1 MKIKI
6 PGSKKEK
13 RIRTPIDEVIPTVVL
28 EEPNPIAG
36 AVQSG
41 KTLCPYCSSS
51 DFVRRGTR
59 KKKHERV
66 QLYLCRN
73 EGCKRTFT
81 SEESKGRRYPIKLVI
96 EGMSYYNLGFTLK
109 QTCTI
114 LKQKFKAAPD
124 EQSLAK
130 WIEQYKSLCR
140 YERMRPYAVKMY
152 KPLNV
157 IECVTLVHK
166 QLYNFRYH
174 RAKIRFMLEEYKNR
188 DFRPLKDFLDSV
200 ASETPHQQFLE
211 GERMSE
217 IRSKFGTA
225 DMVVK
230 SKKNYANYLADFALK
245 GARSNKLRHDT
256 VQRFMIANDSVTVA
270 TEVPVT
276 IRKEDIEHMQ
286 KQLGFEI
293 VGEEGISFRRRASRE
308 AQKEKRRKNA
318 SADVATG
325 VSPLVSGKRN
335 GISTKGNFGS
345 GKAQLPKLLTGHI
358 DLIKIRNGA
367 IHILDYKP
375 NAAKERPIEQ
385 LTWYALALSR
395 LTGLRV
401 FCFKCAW
408 FDEKDYFEFFPLH
421 VVKKLSGK
429 KAGKRRKVEWRDGT
443 KAAIPR
449 FDTLTIV

>member
-6 PGSKKEK
+6 PRSKKE
-13 RIRTPIDEVIPTVVL
+13 RAIRTPIDEVIPRVVL
-28 EEPNPIAG
+28 EETNPIAG

-41 KTLCPYCSSS
+41 KTLCPYCDSA
-51 DFVRRGTR
+51 DFVKRGTR

-73 EGCKRTFT
+73 TACGRTFT

-109 QTCTI
+109 QTCKI
-114 LKQKFKAAPD
+114 LKQKFKTAPD

-130 WIEQYKSLCR
+130 WIEQYKGLCR

-152 KPLNV
+152 KPLDV

-217 IRSKFGTA
+217 IRSKFGKA

-230 SKKNYANYLADFALK
+230 SKKNYANYLTDFALK

-270 TEVPVT
+270 TEVPVV

-286 KQLGFEI
+286 RTLGFVISEYHETEGQRPGADI
-293 VGEEGISFRRRASRE
+293 VSKSSVGPIRIKGR
-308 AQKEKRRKNA
+308 KEP
-318 SADVATG
+318 V
-325 VSPLVSGKRN
+325 P
-335 GISTKGNFGS
+335 F
-345 GKAQLPKLLTGHI
+345 PKLLTGHI
-358 DLIKIRNGA
+358 DLIQIRNGA

-429 KAGKRRKVEWRDGT
+429 KAGKHRKVEWRDGT

>member
-1 MKIKI
+1 MNIKI
-6 PGSKKEK
+6 PRSRSERSIK
-13 RIRTPIDEVIPTVVL
+13 TPIDEVIPRVVL
-28 EEPNPIAG
+28 EETNPIAG

-41 KTLCPYCSSS
+41 KTLCPYCGSG

-66 QLYLCRN
+66 QLYLCHN
-73 EGCKRTFT
+73 KECGRTFT

-109 QTCTI
+109 QTCSI

-130 WIEQYKSLCR
+130 WIDEYKSLCR
-140 YERMRPYAVKMY
+140 YERMRPYAMKLYGPMD
-152 KPLNV
+152 V
-157 IECVTLVHK
+157 IERVTLAHK

-174 RAKIRFMLEEYKNR
+174 RAKIRFMLDEYKNR

-200 ASETPHQQFLE
+200 ASETPHQQFLD

-217 IRSKFGTA
+217 IRSRFDKA
-225 DMVVK
+225 DMIVK
-230 SKKNYANYLADFALK
+230 SKKNYANYLTEFALK

-270 TEVPVT
+270 TEVPVI

-286 KQLGFEI
+286 RQLGFEI
-293 VGEEGISFRRRASRE
+293 VGENGISFKRRTAREEKKKGRPGAGVAKGIGHGRLGTRAS
-308 AQKEKRRKNA
+308 
-318 SADVATG
+318 
-325 VSPLVSGKRN
+325 
-335 GISTKGNFGS
+335 ISTTGNVGS
-345 GKAQLPKLLTGHI
+345 GNSHLPKILTGHI
-358 DLIKIRNGA
+358 DLVQIRNGA
-367 IHILDYKP
+367 VHILDYKP
-375 NAAKERPIEQ
+375 NAAKEKPIEQ

-429 KAGKRRKVEWRDGT
+429 KAGKRKTVSWRDGT

-449 FDTLTIV
+449 FDKLTIV

>member
-114 LKQKFKAAPD
+114 FKQKFKAAPD

-217 IRSKFGTA
+217 IRSKFGKA

-230 SKKNYANYLADFALK
+230 SKKNYANYLTDFALK

-270 TEVPVT
+270 TEVPVV

-293 VGEEGISFRRRASRE
+293 VGEEGITFRRRSFRDE
-308 AQKEKRRKNA
+308 KKEKRGGE
-318 SADVATG
+318 TH
-325 VSPLVSGKRN
+325 
-335 GISTKGNFGS
+335 
-345 GKAQLPKLLTGHI
+345 LPKLLTGHI
-358 DLIKIRNGA
+358 DLIQIRNGA

-429 KAGKRRKVEWRDGT
+429 KAGKHRKVEWRDGT

>member
-6 PGSKKEK
+6 PRSKKE
-13 RIRTPIDEVIPTVVL
+13 RAIRTPIDEVIPRVVL
-28 EEPNPIAG
+28 EETNPIAG

-41 KTLCPYCSSS
+41 KTLCPYCDSA
-51 DFVRRGTR
+51 DFVKRGTR

-73 EGCKRTFT
+73 TACGRTFT

-109 QTCTI
+109 QTCKI
-114 LKQKFKAAPD
+114 LKQKFKTAPD

-130 WIEQYKSLCR
+130 WIEQYKGLCR

-152 KPLNV
+152 KPLDV

-217 IRSKFGTA
+217 IRSKFGKA

-230 SKKNYANYLADFALK
+230 SKKNYANYLTDFALK

-270 TEVPVT
+270 TEVPVV

-293 VGEEGISFRRRASRE
+293 VGEEGITFRRRSFRDE
-308 AQKEKRRKNA
+308 KKEKRGGE
-318 SADVATG
+318 TH
-325 VSPLVSGKRN
+325 
-335 GISTKGNFGS
+335 
-345 GKAQLPKLLTGHI
+345 LPKLLTGHI
-358 DLIKIRNGA
+358 DLIQIRNGA

-408 FDEKDYFEFFPLH
+408 FDEKD
-421 VVKKLSGK
+421 
-429 KAGKRRKVEWRDGT
+429 
-443 KAAIPR
+443 
-449 FDTLTIV
+449 

>member
-6 PGSKKEK
+6 PRSKKE
-13 RIRTPIDEVIPTVVL
+13 RAIRTPIDEVIPRVVL
-28 EEPNPIAG
+28 EETNPIAG

-41 KTLCPYCSSS
+41 KTLCPYCDSA
-51 DFVRRGTR
+51 DFVKRGTR

-73 EGCKRTFT
+73 TACGRTFT

-109 QTCTI
+109 QTCKI
-114 LKQKFKAAPD
+114 LKQKFKTAPD

-130 WIEQYKSLCR
+130 WIEQYKGLCR

-152 KPLNV
+152 KPLDV

-217 IRSKFGTA
+217 IRSKFGKA

-230 SKKNYANYLADFALK
+230 SKKNYANYLTDFALK

-270 TEVPVT
+270 TEVPVV

-293 VGEEGISFRRRASRE
+293 VGEEGITFRRRSFRDE
-308 AQKEKRRKNA
+308 KKEKRGGE
-318 SADVATG
+318 TH
-325 VSPLVSGKRN
+325 
-335 GISTKGNFGS
+335 
-345 GKAQLPKLLTGHI
+345 LPKLLTGHI
-358 DLIKIRNGA
+358 GLIQIRNGA

-429 KAGKRRKVEWRDGT
+429 KAGKHRKVEWRDGT

>member
-1 MKIKI
+1 MKIKV
-6 PGSKKEK
+6 PRSKKE
-13 RIRTPIDEVIPTVVL
+13 RAVRTPIDERIPKVS
-28 EEPNPIAG
+28 EEERDAVAG
-36 AVQSG
+36 GVNVG
-41 KTLCPYCSSS
+41 TGTRCPYCSTGS
-51 DFVRRGTR
+51 FVKRGTR

-73 EGCKRTFT
+73 TECGRTFT

-109 QTCTI
+109 QTCKI
-114 LKQKFKAAPD
+114 LKQKFKTAPD

-140 YERMRPYAVKMY
+140 YERMRPYAVKLY
-152 KPLNV
+152 KPLDV

-200 ASETPHQQFLE
+200 ASETPHQCFLE

-217 IRSKFGTA
+217 IRSKFGKA
-225 DMVVK
+225 DMIVK
-230 SKKNYANYLADFALK
+230 SKKNYANYLTDFALK

-270 TEVPVT
+270 TEVPVV
-276 IRKEDIEHMQ
+276 IRREDIEHMER
-286 KQLGFEI
+286 QLGFEI
-293 VGEEGISFRRRASRE
+293 VGEEGITFRRRSAREEKKKSAS
-308 AQKEKRRKNA
+308 
-318 SADVATG
+318 
-325 VSPLVSGKRN
+325 
-335 GISTKGNFGS
+335 GS
-345 GKAQLPKLLTGHI
+345 GKEFQQTAMSARGHSLPKLLTGHI
-358 DLIKIRNGA
+358 DLVQIRNGA

-375 NAAKERPIEQ
+375 NAAKEKPIEQ

-429 KAGKRRKVEWRDGT
+429 KAGKRRRVEWRDGT

-449 FDTLTIV
+449 FDKLTIV

>member
-1 MKIKI
+1 M
-6 PGSKKEK
+6 
-13 RIRTPIDEVIPTVVL
+13 
-28 EEPNPIAG
+28 
-36 AVQSG
+36 
-41 KTLCPYCSSS
+41 
-51 DFVRRGTR
+51 
-59 KKKHERV
+59 
-66 QLYLCRN
+66 
-73 EGCKRTFT
+73 
-81 SEESKGRRYPIKLVI
+81 
-96 EGMSYYNLGFTLK
+96 
-109 QTCTI
+109 
-114 LKQKFKAAPD
+114 APD

-130 WIEQYKSLCR
+130 WIDEYKSLCR
-140 YERMRPYAVKMY
+140 YERMRPYAVKLY
-152 KPLNV
+152 NPLDV
-157 IECVTLVHK
+157 IECVTLAHK

-200 ASETPHQQFLE
+200 ASETPHQHFLE

-217 IRSKFGTA
+217 IRSKFGKA

-230 SKKNYANYLADFALK
+230 SKKNYANYLTSFALK

-270 TEVPVT
+270 TEVPVV

-293 VGEEGISFRRRASRE
+293 LGEDGITFRRRTARDEKKKNVGKKSTSQ
-308 AQKEKRRKNA
+308 QKA
-318 SADVATG
+318 FSA
-325 VSPLVSGKRN
+325 
-335 GISTKGNFGS
+335 
-345 GKAQLPKLLTGHI
+345 LPKLLTGHI
-358 DLIKIRNGA
+358 DLVQIRNGA

-429 KAGKRRKVEWRDGT
+429 KAGKQRNVKWRDGT
-443 KAAIPR
+443 KVAIPR
-449 FDTLTIV
+449 FDKLTIV